1 MFIQNWV
8 FLSPYLIQKGEKK
21 KKKQAKFCPARLGLD
36 KKTSV
41 SKVSKD
47 CKCNLEKETESK
59 KLESPAQC
67 KKCLLLEHGFQFY
80 PTKLGIIIR
89 EFKVPKVSHDPER
102 NSTHQCIWKG
112 TSHIRLPKSPTHWG
126 LGENPKLS
134 RRNRSLASM
143 LGGKHHFRVI
153 ERRHAFFFFL
163 LETRQLKEK
172 AKIKRED
179 IQHIPGVS
187 HFHRLFIRES
197 TFH

>member
-1 MFIQNWV
+1 M
-8 FLSPYLIQKGEKK
+8 
-21 KKKQAKFCPARLGLD
+21 
-36 KKTSV
+36 
-41 SKVSKD
+41 
-47 CKCNLEKETESK
+47 ESK

-67 KKCLLLEHGFQFY
+67 KKCLQLEHGFQFH

-112 TSHIRLPKSPTHWG
+112 TSHIRLPKSPRIGVCRTPSYQ
-126 LGENPKLS
+126 GEIDLLPLCLVVSIISESSKEDTL
-134 RRNRSLASM
+134 
-143 LGGKHHFRVI
+143 FFF
-153 ERRHAFFFFL
+153 FFFFL
-163 LETRQLKEK
+163 KTRQLKEK

-187 HFHRLFIRES
+187 HFQRLFIWES

>member
-1 MFIQNWV
+1 MPFNHFTSKETRFYYSLQNYINRKYV
-8 FLSPYLIQKGEKK
+8 YLELGVSFSLFNPERRK
-21 KKKQAKFCPARLGLD
+21 KKKQAKFCLARLGLD

-41 SKVSKD
+41 SEVSKD

-153 ERRHAFFFFL
+153 ERRHAFFFFFWKL
-163 LETRQLKEK
+163 DSWKRRQ
-172 AKIKRED
+172 R
-179 IQHIPGVS
+179 
-187 HFHRLFIRES
+187 
-197 TFH
+197 